1 MDGINYSIV
10 HTLRT
15 AYGDLVLY
23 GMISQQCYFAKQ
35 LLFVVLT
42 RAYGQWS
49 VHNVWIVVCDPVG
62 ANVNKQNYKIVQHGL

>member
-49 VHNVWIVVCDPVG
+49 VHNV
-62 ANVNKQNYKIVQHGL
+62 